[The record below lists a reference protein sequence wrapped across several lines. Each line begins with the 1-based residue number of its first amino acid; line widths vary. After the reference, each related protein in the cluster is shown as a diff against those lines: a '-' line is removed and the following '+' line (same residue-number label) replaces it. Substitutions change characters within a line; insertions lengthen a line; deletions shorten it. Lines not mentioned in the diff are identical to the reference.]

1 MSEAERRLQ
10 ALLDQDAVSV
20 PRFPPESRYAQ
31 TPLATLEDAAG
42 RRITYLRRRI
52 VPQVDRF
59 AAVREHAV
67 EQGDRLD
74 RLAQTY
80 LGQAELYWR
89 ICDANGTIRP
99 AGLTDTIGR
108 RVRITLPEGVPGG
121 SDD

>member
-1 MSEAERRLQ
+1 MSEAERRIQ
-10 ALLDQDAVSV
+10 ALLDQEAITV
-20 PRFPPESRYAQ
+20 PRFPPESRYAD
-31 TPLATLEDAAG
+31 TPLASLEDARG
-42 RRITYLRRRI
+42 RRITHLRRRF

-89 ICDANGTIRP
+89 ICDANGSIRP
-99 AGLTDTIGR
+99 AELTDTIGR
-108 RVRITLPEGVPGG
+108 RIRITLPEGVPGG